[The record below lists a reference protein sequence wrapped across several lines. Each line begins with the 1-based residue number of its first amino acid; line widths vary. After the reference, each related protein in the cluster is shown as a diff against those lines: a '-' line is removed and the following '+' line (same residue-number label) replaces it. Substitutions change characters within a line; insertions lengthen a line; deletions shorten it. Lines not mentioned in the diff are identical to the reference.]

1 MTNYSTSKFAVNYN
15 LDQEEEQETGK
26 LALRLANAIVLP
38 MVLKSAIELNIID
51 IVSTATSN
59 GLGIS
64 PVEIAA
70 QIPTKNPD
78 APVLLDRML
87 RLLASYDILNCTKEN
102 GRDERLYSARSI
114 CKFLTRNDSN
124 EGSSVSPLFLLHH
137 DEVFM
142 KTWYHFNEAILEGGI
157 PFNKTYGMT
166 VFEYQG
172 TDQRFNK
179 VFNEAMSNHTSL
191 IVKKIIKV
199 YNGFDGVKVLVDVG
213 GGIGVTLRIITSKY
227 PHIKGINF
235 DLSHVSA
242 DAPSFPGVEH
252 VVGDMFVSVPK
263 GDAISMKWI
272 LHDWSDDYCLKL
284 LKNCYEALPSKGKV
298 IVVESILPLVAENAV
313 SSHIV
318 YKQDLFMFAQTPGG
332 KERTQKDYETL
343 AIKSGFSSCKVVC
356 CAYNS
361 WVMEF
366 HKA

>member
-1 MTNYSTSKFAVNYN
+1 MTNPTSKFPVYYN
-15 LDQEEEQETGK
+15 PDEEEDQETGK
-26 LALRLANAIVLP
+26 LAIRLAKAVVLP

-51 IVSTATSN
+51 IISTATSN

-78 APVLLDRML
+78 APALLDCML
-87 RLLASYDILNCTKEN
+87 RLLASYDTLNCTKEN
-102 GRDERLYSARSI
+102 GQGERLYSARPI
-114 CKFLTRNDSN
+114 CKFLTRNDSS
-124 EGSSVSPLFLLHH
+124 ERSSVSPLFLLHH

-142 KTWYHFNEAILEGGI
+142 KSCYTRRWDSIHQNL
-157 PFNKTYGMT
+157 GMT
-166 VFEYQG
+166 VFEYQA
-172 TDQRFNK
+172 TDQRFNQ
-179 VFNEAMSNHTSL
+179 VFNEAMSNHTTL
-191 IVKKIIKV
+191 FVKKIIEV
-199 YNGFDGVKVLVDVG
+199 YDGFDGVKVLVDVG
-213 GGIGVTLRIITSKY
+213 GGIGDALRIITSKY

-235 DLSHVSA
+235 DLPNVLA

-252 VVGDMFVSVPK
+252 VAGDMFVSVPK
-263 GDAISMKWI
+263 GDAIFMKWI
-272 LHDWSDDYCLKL
+272 LHGWSDEYCLKL

-298 IVVESILPLVAENAV
+298 IVAESILPLAPENAV

-318 YKQDLFMFAQTPGG
+318 FEQDLFMFAQTPGG

-343 AIKSGFSSCKVVC
+343 AIKSGFSSCEVVC